1 MLFENGKLVYNDA
14 IEKDLLRQL
23 ALTCKSHQESNCLN
37 CQLRL
42 TNAVVNAVESR
53 R

>member
-1 MLFENGKLVYNDA
+1 MLFENGKLVYNKTTEA
-14 IEKDLLRQL
+14 ELLRQL
-23 ALTCKSHQESNCLN
+23 ASTCKSHHEPNCLN

-42 TNAVVNAVESR
+42 TEALVNAVESR